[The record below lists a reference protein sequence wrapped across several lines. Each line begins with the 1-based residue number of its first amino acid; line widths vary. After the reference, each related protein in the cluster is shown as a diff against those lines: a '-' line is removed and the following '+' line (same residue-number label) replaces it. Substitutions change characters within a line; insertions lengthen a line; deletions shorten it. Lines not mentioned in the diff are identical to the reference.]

1 MQALNSSSKRGAL
14 TKKRS
19 LSAAIKALLPWLR
32 GVDPPQR
39 CILARLAG
47 FLRRV
52 GFCNAAKTQ
61 ALLGKAEGITMIHG
75 TDDGNTLL
83 HFASR
88 VGNILL
94 IRKLLQQGEDINV
107 KNRSGQTALDIA
119 KQYQQKEVVLELSR
133 HGAQG

>member
-1 MQALNSSSKRGAL
+1 
-14 TKKRS
+14 
-19 LSAAIKALLPWLR
+19 
-32 GVDPPQR
+32 
-39 CILARLAG
+39 
-47 FLRRV
+47 
-52 GFCNAAKTQ
+52 
-61 ALLGKAEGITMIHG
+61 MIHG

-133 HGAQG
+133 HGRRDKIKRREEQLPHRVCCCLIDAAA

>member
-1 MQALNSSSKRGAL
+1 M
-14 TKKRS
+14 S
-19 LSAAIKALLPWLR
+19 LSAAIKALPPWLR

-39 CILARLAG
+39 CVLARLAG

-52 GFCNAAKTQ
+52 GFCNAAKIQ

-119 KQYQQKEVVLELSR
+119 RQYQQKEVVLELSR